1 MDEMAALLEPHIPAL
16 RRYARALLR
25 DHDAADDLVQD
36 CLERAV
42 SRWYL
47 RRRDGDLKA
56 WLFTIQRN
64 LFLSGLRQRARRGA
78 HVPFEEL
85 PVAPS
90 SEGNQMSRA
99 GLIDVFAALDALPE
113 DQRSVLVLVG
123 VEDMSY
129 EETACILDVPVGTV
143 MSRLSRAR
151 ERLVAVIEGGNRRPG
166 LRRVK

>member
-1 MDEMAALLEPHIPAL
+1 MEEMAALLEPHIPAL

-25 DHDAADDLVQD
+25 DNDAADDLVQD
-36 CLERAV
+36 CLERAIG
-42 SRWYL
+42 RWYL
-47 RRRDGDLKA
+47 RRRHGELKA

-64 LFLSGLRQRARRGA
+64 LFLSRLRQRARRGT
-78 HVPFEEL
+78 HLRFEDL
-85 PVAPS
+85 PVAPA
-90 SEGNQMSRA
+90 SEGNQMSRV
-99 GLIDVFAALDALPE
+99 GLVDVFAALDALPE

-129 EETACILDVPVGTV
+129 EETARILDIPVGTV

-151 ERLVAVIEGGNRRPG
+151 ERLAAFIEGGSRRQG

>member
-1 MDEMAALLEPHIPAL
+1 MAALLEPHIPAL

-123 VEDMSY
+123 WRICP
-129 EETACILDVPVGTV
+129 T
-143 MSRLSRAR
+143 
-151 ERLVAVIEGGNRRPG
+151 RRQLASWTFRSEPSC
-166 LRRVK
+166 RD